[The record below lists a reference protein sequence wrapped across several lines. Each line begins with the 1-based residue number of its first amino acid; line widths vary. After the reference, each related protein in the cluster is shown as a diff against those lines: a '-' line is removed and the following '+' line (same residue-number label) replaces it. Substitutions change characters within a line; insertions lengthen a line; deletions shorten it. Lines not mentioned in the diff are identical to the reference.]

1 MSTPNLV
8 GATRALCV
16 FTISAALCLGQTFT
30 ASLTGVVT
38 DPKQAGIPG
47 ATVKVQNTATNEIRA
62 TATAADG
69 RYTFSQLLPGPYE
82 ITAEAKGF
90 KTFVQRGI
98 NLSASQSAELNLP
111 MQLGDVTQSVE
122 IAAASV
128 MLDTQSANES
138 VTLTTRQIIDLPT
151 NVRTPLALV
160 QTIAGTT
167 TSTFGQTGAFD
178 AQFDQNF
185 NAFGLNGG
193 RDMSTA
199 ILIDGVPATA
209 ADWGGLVIS
218 PSMDSVQEMQII
230 RNTYDAQFGKSGGGV
245 LSMVTK
251 SGTNGFHGTLFE
263 FLRND
268 DLDANSWSNNRARV
282 PKTEFR
288 RHQFGANLGGPI
300 WKSKRLYF
308 FGGYEG
314 RREAT
319 PGSSGFLTLPTDLE
333 RQGDFSQTF
342 NSNGSL
348 AVIYNPFT
356 TTADPANPGKFIR
369 DPFPGNKIPSNLLDP
384 VALKTVA
391 LYPKPNLPG
400 DPFTHARNFYL
411 PAQGI
416 VTNDRFDSR
425 VDWVHNEKHTM
436 YVRFSAAPREDN
448 VAPVFFGNGA
458 DPNKSDI
465 NPRFHGTFGNTFVP
479 SPSWVINILAGA
491 GRWHEGQ
498 LSPSLGL
505 NATNVGFSPAVAG
518 LFQGQTIPGFSF
530 QDYAAIGNPQVR
542 DFVRYN
548 YDLQVNATKQKGVH
562 SIKFGGMVESAL
574 INNIDRRSADFS
586 FNRGMTSGP
595 NAATTSTT
603 TGNAIASLLLGTSAS
618 GSAYIRPDIAASLR
632 YYSGY
637 VQDDWHVGRRLTLNI
652 GLRYEYQ
659 APGTDRFDR
668 FTYFD
673 PNATN
678 PLSSQAGLQLK
689 GALKYVTKDDRGA
702 WEPDTHDFAP
712 RIGLAFKL
720 TDKLVVRAG
729 YGIFYANASDL
740 FTFDPGQV
748 AGFST
753 TTSSVSS
760 VGGGGLIP
768 QDLLRNPF
776 PGGINPPVGKAQ
788 GELTQVGSNLDQV
801 WLRNPHPTGY
811 KQNRSI
817 DFQYEISRSAVL
829 EVGYSGFAARRLV
842 FGQPRESNQ
851 LPPQLLSLGPALDQ
865 QIANPFFG
873 VITARGVLS
882 GPTVPRQRLLRPYPQ
897 YSSAVLTRSIPGA
910 SADYN
915 ALIAKF
921 SKQFSHGLT
930 LLANYQW
937 SKNIDNASEDQGW
950 GINDRWRDF
959 YNLKIDRSIS
969 AHDVPHSFVTSLVY
983 ELPVGK
989 GRKVGSSMPAAAE
1002 TVLGGWELSS
1012 IVRLQ
1017 SGLPVQPDAPNQLG
1031 AYGFQTQRPNLVS
1044 NQVGV
1049 SDRNPDHWFNPA
1061 ALALAAPY
1069 TIGNAPRYMTELR
1082 TDSIRNLDVS
1092 LMKNFR
1098 FREWFR
1104 LQFRGDFLNL
1114 LNTPQFGSINTFV
1127 GSSTYGKANG
1137 TINDPRNIQLGL
1149 KLYF

>member
-1 MSTPNLV
+1 MFTKQFFQALV
-8 GATRALCV
+8 VFSFSLALC
-16 FTISAALCLGQTFT
+16 IGQTFT

-47 ATVKVQNTATNEIRA
+47 ATLKLLNTGTNDTRES
-62 TATAADG
+62 TTGTDG
-69 RYTFSQLLPGPYE
+69 RYTFSQLLPGNYE
-82 ITAEAKGF
+82 LTAEAKGF
-90 KTFVQRGI
+90 KIFVQRGM
-98 NLSASQSAELNLP
+98 NLRASQSAELNLP

-122 IAAASV
+122 VASAPV
-128 MLDTQSANES
+128 MLDTQSANEA
-138 VTLTTRQIIDLPT
+138 VTLTAQQITDLPT

-160 QTIAGTT
+160 QTMAGTT

-185 NAFGLNGG
+185 SAFGLNGG

-218 PSMDSVQEMQII
+218 PSVDSVQEMQII

-245 LSMVTK
+245 VSMVTK
-251 SGTNGFHGTLFE
+251 GGTNAFHGTAFE

-268 DLDANSWSNNRARV
+268 DLDANTWSNNRAGR
-282 PKTEFR
+282 PITEFR
-288 RHQFGANLGGPI
+288 RHQFGGNVGGPI

-333 RQGDFSQTF
+333 RQGDFSQSF
-342 NSNGSL
+342 NSDGSL

-356 TTADPANPGKFIR
+356 TRPDPATSGRFLR
-369 DPFPGNKIPSNLLDP
+369 DPFPGNKIPGNLLDP
-384 VALKTVA
+384 VAVKVLS

-411 PAQGI
+411 PAQGV

-425 VDWVHNEKHTM
+425 VDWAHNEKHTM

-479 SPSWVINILAGA
+479 DPSWVINILAGA

-505 NATNVGFSPAVAG
+505 NATNAGFSPAVAS
-518 LFQGQTIPGFSF
+518 LFQGATIPGFSF
-530 QDYAAIGNPQVR
+530 QDYAAVGNPQIR

-548 YDLQVNATKQKGVH
+548 YDLQVNATKQKGAH
-562 SIKFGGMVESAL
+562 SIKFGSMMESAL

-586 FNRGMTSGP
+586 FNRGLTSGP
-595 NAATTSTT
+595 NAATSSTT
-603 TGNAIASLLLGTSAS
+603 TGNAVASLLLGTAAS
-618 GSAYIRPDIAASLR
+618 GSTYIRPDIAASLR
-632 YYSGY
+632 YYGGY

-659 APGTDRFDR
+659 SPGTERYDR

-673 PNATN
+673 PNAKN
-678 PLSSQAGLQLK
+678 SLSAQAGIPLN
-689 GALKYVTKDDRGA
+689 GALKYVTKDNRGA
-702 WEPDTHDFAP
+702 WEPDKRNFAP
-712 RIGLAFKL
+712 RIGIAFKL

-748 AGFST
+748 AGFGT
-753 TTSSVSS
+753 TTSAVTT

-776 PGGINPPVGKAQ
+776 PTGINPPVGNAQ
-788 GELTQVGSNLDQV
+788 GDLTQVGSNLDQV

-811 KQNRSI
+811 KQNRSL
-817 DFQYEISRSAVL
+817 DLQYEISHSTVL

-851 LPPQLLSLGPALDQ
+851 MPPQFLSLGPALDQ
-865 QIANPFFG
+865 QIPNPFFG
-873 VITARGVLS
+873 VITRGVLA
-882 GPTVPRQRLLRPYPQ
+882 GPTIPRQRLLRPYPQ
-897 YSSAVLTRSIPGA
+897 YSSVVLTRSIPGA

-937 SKNIDNASEDQGW
+937 SKNLDNASEDQGW
-950 GINDRWRDF
+950 GINDRWRNF
-959 YNLKIDRSIS
+959 YDLKLDRSIS

-989 GRKVGSSMPAAAE
+989 GRQMGGNLPAVADA
-1002 TVLGGWELSS
+1002 VLGGWEVSS

-1017 SGLPVQPDAPNQLG
+1017 SGLPVQPDAPNQLS
-1031 AYGFQTQRPNLVS
+1031 AYGFQTQRPNRTS
-1044 NQVGV
+1044 NSVGV
-1049 SDRNPDHWFNPA
+1049 SNRTPDNWFNTGAFA
-1061 ALALAAPY
+1061 AAVPY

-1092 LMKNFR
+1092 LMKTFR

-1104 LQFRGDFLNL
+1104 LQFRGEFFNL
-1114 LNTPQFGSINTFV
+1114 LNMPQFGSISTSV
-1127 GSSTYGKANG
+1127 GGNTYGKATG